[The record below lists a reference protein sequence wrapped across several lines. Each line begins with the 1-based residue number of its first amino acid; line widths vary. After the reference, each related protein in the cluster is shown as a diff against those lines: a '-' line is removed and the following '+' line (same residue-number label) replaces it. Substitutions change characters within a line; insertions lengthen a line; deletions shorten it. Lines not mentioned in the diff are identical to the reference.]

1 MRFRQAHG
9 ASLTCLDR
17 LASRQ
22 VGCRVLTTYQE
33 VRDRIYQLA
42 RFHGLRPDW
51 AESTRS
57 VRLLLL
63 YDSAQTVVAKS
74 TVPVRDITVAKLER
88 LRDDLAPVFGKEWME

>member
-1 MRFRQAHG
+1 M
-9 ASLTCLDR
+9 
-17 LASRQ
+17 
-22 VGCRVLTTYQE
+22 LTTYQE

-42 RFHGLRPDW
+42 RLHGLRPDW

-63 YDSAQTVVAKS
+63 YDSGQTVVARS